1 MLKSIPETPESGAA
15 VAGMGLDVTV
25 DSGVPGSGTVPIP
38 MLCASNFESYAEVST
53 ATSISLPPPCT
64 KNVISIS
71 DFV

>member
-38 MLCASNFESYAEVST
+38 SWRWPSIESLLFPVQVKA
-53 ATSISLPPPCT
+53 AL
-64 KNVISIS
+64 
-71 DFV
+71 